1 MEEFMKVKPKKIKLS
16 DYEMDRTLGSGS
28 FGRVKL
34 AKNKKDGKFVA
45 IKILKK
51 AELIK
56 LKQVDHILNE
66 IKILSMID
74 HPFLVG
80 TDGFNQDKKFLYV
93 WRRTIY
99 IFKRGWKI
107 STRASMVSKFN
118 FLIINLFFIFI
129 KIVFMQLKYV

>member
-1 MEEFMKVKPKKIKLS
+1 MKLS

-34 AKNKKDGKFVA
+34 AKNKSDGRYVA

-51 AELIK
+51 AEIIK

-74 HPFLVG
+74 HPFLVH
-80 TDGFNQDKKFLYV
+80 KK
-93 WRRTIY
+93 I
-99 IFKRGWKI
+99 
-107 STRASMVSKFN
+107 
-118 FLIINLFFIFI
+118 
-129 KIVFMQLKYV
+129 